1 MTKFEETEERD
12 LMAYERVDIVDEQDN
27 VIGTATRAEMR
38 ERKLLHRGVAILC
51 RNSKGDV
58 YMHRRTDTKD
68 VFPGLYDCFVGGMVT
83 AGEDYDTAA
92 AREIREELGIEDSPV
107 ELVFKHHYEGSD
119 NPHLLQFYEVTY
131 DGPFTHQETEVAW
144 GSFIPPAELDK
155 IIDDWDFVPDGR
167 ELWKRFRSEVG
178 SRG

>member
-1 MTKFEETEERD
+1 
-12 LMAYERVDIVDEQDN
+12 MADERVDIVDEHDN
-27 VIGTATRAEMR
+27 VIGTVSRSEIR

-68 VFPGLYDCFVGGMVT
+68 VFPGLYDCFIGGTV
-83 AGEDYDTAA
+83 ASGEDYDTAA
-92 AREIREELGIEDSPV
+92 MREINEELGIDSHPV
-107 ELVFKHHYEGSD
+107 NMIFKHHYAGSD

-131 DGPFTHQETEVAW
+131 DGPITHQEAEIAW
-144 GSFIPPAELDK
+144 GSFIPPGELDK

>member
-1 MTKFEETEERD
+1 MTKFEGTEERD
-12 LMAYERVDIVDEQDN
+12 LMADERVDIVDEQDN

-131 DGPFTHQETEVAW
+131 DGPITHQETEVAW